1 MSGQVMD
8 ANKLGEIASA
18 ERSLADLSG
27 EGSIARV
34 KPFGREWP
42 AVWWLKWATI
52 HHMLFTLDVPDGA
65 TVLELGSGTGWATL
79 LLAEAGYRPLGV
91 DLAPANVE
99 IGRRHARR
107 WSSAAEFEVADMDSV
122 DLGRSFDAVLM
133 FDALHHV
140 SDPAAVVERVG
151 RHLKPGG
158 WALFGEPS
166 LLHLV
171 SPGARAVT
179 RDKGWIENGISA
191 RALRRWCQA
200 AGMPETMRFFEPT
213 RPYRDRVRQFAWEAV
228 RLVSANVAFAP
239 TYHVWLA
246 ARRH

>member
-1 MSGQVMD
+1 MAGSVV
-8 ANKLGEIASA
+8 A
-18 ERSLADLSG
+18 EVGDDSYMLS
-27 EGSIARV
+27 
-34 KPFGREWP
+34 
-42 AVWWLKWATI
+42 
-52 HHMLFTLDVPDGA
+52 TLDVRDGA

-79 LLAEAGYRPLGV
+79 LLAEAGYQPLGV

-107 WSSAAEFEVADMDSV
+107 WSSAAEFEVADLDTF

-140 SDPAAVVERVG
+140 DDPAAVVARVG

-171 SPGARAVT
+171 SPGARAAT
-179 RDKGWIENGISA
+179 RDRGWIENGISVHS
-191 RALRRWCQA
+191 LRRWCDA
-200 AGMPETMRFFEPT
+200 AGMPETMRSSAHQALP
-213 RPYRDRVRQFAWEAV
+213 RPSASVRLGGGAPGERKRGLRTHLPRVARRDR
-228 RLVSANVAFAP
+228 
-239 TYHVWLA
+239 H
-246 ARRH
+246 